1 MSSSSE
7 EGRQAGSSTIGE
19 ERVVIEQL
27 LLKIDEVFIYRIPPM
42 RSADGHR
49 AEDWNLAKPLN
60 TCSLV
65 VAQKDNDLCVNI
77 MAERPKQNAPEG
89 AIESFLFAQ
98 SNIHVDFNNPSHKL
112 GHWVNPVVDSS
123 RYFAIRIED
132 PITKRE
138 AFVGVGFRE
147 RTDATNFRMSMEDYI
162 NSLKREAKAVELQ
175 KKFEESLTV
184 SKGEDGSEEK
194 ERRLPLPKSNLSLK
208 EGEKIHIN
216 INSKREKSNK
226 QPAKV
231 KGTVVGNTLIGLKK
245 PPPPPNDKKVA
256 HSSVE
261 EPESTVANS
270 LSDEDEWGDF
280 EG

>member
-1 MSSSSE
+1 MSSSE
-7 EGRQAGSSTIGE
+7 EDSSTIGE

-98 SNIHVDFNNPSHKL
+98 SNIHVAFNNPSHKL
-112 GHWVNPVVDSS
+112 EHWVNPVVDSS

-147 RTDATNFRMSMEDYI
+147 RNDATNFRMSMEDYI

-208 EGEKIHIN
+208 EGERIHIN
-216 INSKREKSNK
+216 YKREKSNK

-231 KGTVVGNTLIGLKK
+231 KGTVVGKTLIGLKK

-256 HSSVE
+256 ASSVE

-270 LSDEDEWGDF
+270 LSDEDEWGDC